1 MIDIF
6 MNICFCISFVVCLS
20 LLLIFIVYIFSTEIL
35 NFWRKYPKRKPK
47 FNGWYQCTVKH
58 GFGVHKPRVM
68 DLYFHDGYWIDRR
81 RKQVFEGYKVY
92 KPSRAAIEDNRVWND
107 ELCDRDD
114 VIAWRRL
121 PNVYREKR

>member
-6 MNICFCISFVVCLS
+6 MNICFCISFGVCLS
-20 LLLIFIVYIFSTEIL
+20 IVLIFIVYIFSTEVI
-35 NFWRKYPKRKPK
+35 NCWRKYPKRKPK

-58 GFGVHKPRVM
+58 GFGIDKPRVM
-68 DLYFHDGYWIDRR
+68 DLYFHDGYWVDRR

-121 PNVYREKR
+121 PNVYKK